1 MSNNSSVFVDDKF
14 QYIEDDVEK
23 IRTKTGMYIPYKGPE
38 GAKHLVQELVD
49 NVLDEINNP
58 NSPGSICEIYFDE
71 LHNYLKVKD
80 DGRGIPFEFV
90 ELICTKIQSGSKF
103 SRENGDDSAGENGV
117 GLTAVNALSKHLRFI
132 IYRQIS
138 DSLSEK
144 GVFEFEEGRKIKEE
158 VKKVNIA
165 KHGTEIQMVPSEMI
179 LGECNINPDALLEW
193 LEKLSYTSKQIPI
206 KFTLLRKDKIKE
218 EKYKFYHPN
227 GIINYINKLVPDGL
241 INPIYIHSENKEND
255 ISNFELVFNYDPKGN
270 EDTSDSFVNRVNT
283 VEGGQHIIA
292 CRSAI
297 TSVLKKLVNE
307 TLSDS
312 EKKKFEISNDDC
324 RAGLTMVVNMSCKY
338 PGYAGQQKEKV
349 GNKALFYPIL
359 NMITKMLYS
368 YFNEN
373 QKEFNKIANFLKKVA
388 KSRIEVVRIR
398 KSDLAGIDSFKSNKM
413 ANFSDAT
420 EDSLENELY
429 LIEGLSAKGSIM
441 KARDPRFQAALS
453 FKGVTAN
460 SLALTP
466 AQVMQN
472 PEYATLVR
480 ASGMGIGKEFNI
492 KKSRY
497 KRYIVATD
505 ADIDGWRIN
514 SGIDAFFLFHW
525 PEVVKAGML
534 YVALTP
540 LYMIDKG
547 NGNYKYLVS
556 KAALFEEKVNE
567 YIKKAQIR
575 TKTGHVLSKSEM
587 KEFLINNKNYDDIL
601 KEFYTHIFVHPDIV
615 EFVLTHVG
623 TMSFE
628 DKLKEKFPEIK
639 LIGENMLDG
648 SYNGVYQFLS
658 FDEFFYRRAS
668 KLKEAIDA
676 NDGQIYFDYKDE
688 SSDYWQK
695 DISLGKILRE
705 LKKYDLEIK
714 HRWKGLGAIPPRI
727 FWDIVMNPSKRTL
740 VQITISD
747 IERDMEMMRILHG
760 PDAKLRRQLLQTYQL
775 DKDDI
780 DS

>member
-1 MSNNSSVFVDDKF
+1 MLKNSSIFVDDKF
-14 QYIEDDVEK
+14 SHIEDDVEK

-38 GAKHLVQELVD
+38 GAKHLAQELID

-58 NSPGSICEIYFDE
+58 NSPGNLCEVKYDE
-71 LHNYLKVKD
+71 NINCLEVKD
-80 DGRGIPFEFV
+80 NGRGIPFDQV

-103 SRENGDDSAGENGV
+103 DRDNGDDSAGENGV
-117 GLTAVNALSKHLRFI
+117 GLTAVNALSANLKFT

-138 DSLSEK
+138 DNETQK
-144 GVFEFEEGRKIKEE
+144 GIFEFEEG
-158 VKKVNIA
+158 KKVKEKITVISGA
-165 KHGTEIQMVPSEMI
+165 KHGTEIKMIPSRMI
-179 LGECNINPDALLEW
+179 LGDCNINPDTLLEW
-193 LEKLSYTSKQIPI
+193 LEKLSYITKQIPI
-206 KFTLLRKDKIKE
+206 NVSIIRKGSFKE
-218 EKYKFYHPN
+218 EKYKFKQPN
-227 GIINYINKLVPDGL
+227 GIINYLNKLVPDGL
-241 INPIYIHSENKEND
+241 MNPVYIKSSNKDND
-255 ISNFELVFNYDPKGN
+255 ISNFELAFNYDPKGN
-270 EDTSDSFVNRVNT
+270 EDFSDSFVNRVNT

-297 TSVLKKLVNE
+297 TSVLKKLVND
-307 TLSDS
+307 TLSAAD
-312 EKKKFEISNDDC
+312 KKKYEISNDDC
-324 RAGLTMVVNMSCKY
+324 RTGLTMVVNMSCKY

-349 GNKALFYPIL
+349 GNKALFYPVL
-359 NMITKMLYS
+359 NMVTKALTK
-368 YFNEN
+368 YFSEN

-420 EDSLENELY
+420 EDSFENELY

-480 ASGMGIGKEFNI
+480 ASGMGIGKDFNI
-492 KKSRY
+492 KRSRY

-547 NGNYKYLVS
+547 NGNYRYLLS
-556 KAALFEEKVNE
+556 KAELFEEKVDG
-567 YIKKAQIR
+567 YVKKAQIR
-575 TKTGHVLSKSEM
+575 SKDGHVLSKKEM
-587 KEFLINNKNYDDIL
+587 KDFLIFNKNYDDIL

-615 EFVLTHVG
+615 EFVLTHVD
-623 TMSFE
+623 
-628 DKLKEKFPEIK
+628 DKYFSVELKEKFPEIK

-668 KLKEAIDA
+668 KLKDAIDK
-676 NDGQIYFDYKDE
+676 NDGEIYFDYKDE
-688 SSDYWQK
+688 STDYWIK
-695 DISLGKILRE
+695 DISLGRILRE
-705 LKKYDLEIK
+705 LKKYDVEIK

-740 VQITISD
+740 VQITVDD
-747 IERDMEMMRILHG
+747 IEKDMDMMRILHG
-760 PDAKLRRQLLQTYQL
+760 PDAKLRRQLLQSYQL